1 MSSLTALAPYL
12 VLIAAG
18 FLPNEIWRML
28 GIVVAHGLDEGSEL
42 VVWVRAVAT
51 ALLAGVIAR
60 IILFPPGGL
69 ADVPLT
75 VRLLAMAAGFAA
87 FALVRRSVLRRAGR
101 GGGAGP
107 GRVLVDRLIRT
118 ARWRCRLAT
127 APKKSPDAFFFNGG
141 IAESE
146 RISGGRS
153 GGAGLHK
160 ARLT

>member
-1 MSSLTALAPYL
+1 MTALGDLAPYL

-51 ALLAGVIAR
+51 AVLAGVIAK

-75 VRLLAMAAGFAA
+75 VRLSAMAVGFAA
-87 FALVRRSVLRRAGR
+87 FVLVRRSVLVGVLAGE
-101 GGGAGP
+101 A
-107 GRVLVDRLIRT
+107 VLVL
-118 ARWRCRLAT
+118 
-127 APKKSPDAFFFNGG
+127 
-141 IAESE
+141 
-146 RISGGRS
+146 
-153 GGAGLHK
+153 GAYWFAG
-160 ARLT
+160 